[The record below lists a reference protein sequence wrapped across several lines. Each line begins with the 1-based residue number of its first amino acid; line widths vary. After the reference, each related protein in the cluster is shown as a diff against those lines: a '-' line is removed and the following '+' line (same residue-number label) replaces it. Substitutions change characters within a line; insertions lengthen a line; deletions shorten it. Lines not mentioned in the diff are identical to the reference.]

1 MNYGIFKSFVGGEEE
16 EDVINILENLE
27 KTQDV
32 KEVKIKSANAKT
44 VTYIVTS
51 DKRFDTQTLL
61 NQQLSNAGFNVS
73 KVFVGSISNSQEST
87 EFLLP
92 SGARRRIGFKPSKS
106 AMQDTTFMASIT
118 ELFPAIAFLNGI
130 SPTLSVKQ
138 FYNAILAANPSS
150 SGAPGPY
157 VKGSAADVTK
167 GKEII
172 DKSEPG
178 PDFKIKEK
186 ITNAKN
192 ITRWLN
198 THNQK
203 HPIAEVYWGYRTKPQ
218 GVDAANPGDIF
229 LVYKNGGMLGV
240 SLKAGG
246 AATKEPIL
254 NTYVKPLFDYYG
266 KSGDYQKL
274 KVSLYPQYLEAGV
287 SEQDMKTKWGT
298 APLAQQLGKFEK
310 ENPREYNR
318 LYDINLSLVK
328 QAVINLFN
336 SDIKKTRKFIKSQ
349 ILKTQLKTPFIKVKA
364 TTSTAYVDNTYDQL
378 QAGLEAATSIIASD
392 AGGSK
397 QDFVITLTDGITL
410 NMEFSARSNKSGF
423 LHKLGQFENLS
434 VKFNAI
440 SGFTRNS

>member
-1 MNYGIFKSFVGGEEE
+1 MNYGVFKSFVGDDEEQG
-16 EDVINILENLE
+16 VINILENLE

-32 KEVKIKSANAKT
+32 KEVKIKSANSKT
-44 VTYIVTS
+44 VIYIVTS
-51 DKRFDTQTLL
+51 DKRFETQTLL

-92 SGARRRIGFKPSKS
+92 SGARRRIGFKPSS
-106 AMQDTTFMASIT
+106 NAMQDTTFMASIT
-118 ELFPAIAFLNGI
+118 ELFPAIAFLNNI
-130 SPTLSVKQ
+130 NPTLSTEK
-138 FYNAILAANPSS
+138 FYNAILSS
-150 SGAPGPY
+150 NSPRVGAPGPY
-157 VKGSAADVTK
+157 LTANDATK

-178 PDFKIKEK
+178 PDFKVREK
-186 ITNAKN
+186 ITNAQN
-192 ITRWLN
+192 ITKWLN
-198 THNQK
+198 NHNQK
-203 HPIAEVYWGYRTKPQ
+203 HPISEVYWGYRAKPQ
-218 GVDAANPGDIF
+218 GVDPSNPGDIF

-266 KSGDYQKL
+266 KPNDYQKL
-274 KVSLYPQYLEAGV
+274 KLSLYPQYLEAGV
-287 SEQDMKTKWGT
+287 DENDMKTKWGS

-310 ENPREYNR
+310 QNPREYNR

-364 TTSTAYVDNTYDQL
+364 TMSTAYVDNTYDQL

-397 QDFVITLTDGITL
+397 QDFVITLSDGITL

-440 SGFTRNS
+440 SGFARN

>member
-1 MNYGIFKSFVGGEEE
+1 MNYGVFRSFVESEEE
-16 EDVINILENLE
+16 EEVIDILENIE
-27 KTQDV
+27 RTQDV
-32 KEVKIKSANAKT
+32 KDVKIKSANAKT
-44 VTYIVTS
+44 VIYIVTS
-51 DKRFDTQTLL
+51 DKRFETQTLL

-92 SGARRRIGFKPSKS
+92 SGARRRIGFKPSRG
-106 AMQDTTFMASIT
+106 MQDTTFMASIT

-130 SPTLSVKQ
+130 SPSLSTED
-138 FYNAILAANPSS
+138 FYNAILTSNSPRV
-150 SGAPGPY
+150 GPPGPY
-157 VKGSAADVTK
+157 LTTNDSTK
-167 GKEII
+167 GREII

-178 PDFKIKEK
+178 PDFKVREK

-198 THNQK
+198 NHNQK
-203 HPIAEVYWGYRTKPQ
+203 HPIAEVYWGYRAKPR
-218 GVDAANPGDIF
+218 GVDPSNPGDIF
-229 LVYKNGGMLGV
+229 LKYQNGGMLGV
-240 SLKAGG
+240 SLKAGTS
-246 AATKEPIL
+246 ASKEPIL

-266 KSGDYQKL
+266 KPNDYLKL
-274 KVSLYPQYLEAGV
+274 KQSLYPQYREAGV
-287 SEQDMKTKWGT
+287 SELDIRTKWGSSQ
-298 APLAQQLGKFEK
+298 LAQQLGKFEK
-310 ENPREYNR
+310 ENPKEYNR

-349 ILKTQLKTPFIKVKA
+349 VLKTQLKTPFIKVKA
-364 TTSTAYVDNTYDQL
+364 TMSTAYVDNTYDQL

-397 QDFVITLTDGITL
+397 QDFVITLSDGITL

-440 SGFTRNS
+440 SGFERK

>member
-1 MNYGIFKSFVGGEEE
+1 MNYGVFRSFVESEEE
-16 EDVINILENLE
+16 EEVINILENIE
-27 KTQDV
+27 RTQDV
-32 KEVKIKSANAKT
+32 KDVKIKSANAKT
-44 VTYIVTS
+44 VIYIVTS

-61 NQQLSNAGFNVS
+61 NQQLSNAGFDVN

-92 SGARRRIGFKPSKS
+92 SGARRRIGFKPTRG
-106 AMQDTTFMASIT
+106 MQDTTFMASIT
-118 ELFPAIAFLNGI
+118 ELFPAIAFLNNI
-130 SPTLSVKQ
+130 SPTLPMEQ
-138 FYNAILAANPSS
+138 FYNAILAANPSKD
-150 SGAPGPY
+150 GPPGPY
-157 VKGSAADVTK
+157 LSTNDATK

-178 PDFKIKEK
+178 PDFKIREK

-203 HPIAEVYWGYRTKPQ
+203 HPIAEVYWGYRTKPN

-266 KSGDYQKL
+266 KPNDYLKL
-274 KVSLYPQYLEAGV
+274 KKSLYPQYLEAGV
-287 SEQDMKTKWGT
+287 DEKDMKTKWGSSQ
-298 APLAQQLGKFEK
+298 LAQQLGKFEK

-364 TTSTAYVDNTYDQL
+364 TMSTAYVDNTYDQL

-440 SGFTRNS
+440 SGFTRN

>member
-1 MNYGIFKSFVGGEEE
+1 MNYGVFRSFVEDEEE
-16 EDVINILENLE
+16 EEVINILENIE
-27 KTQDV
+27 RTQDV
-32 KEVKIKSANAKT
+32 KDVKIKSANAKT
-44 VTYIVTS
+44 VIYIVTS

-61 NQQLSNAGFNVS
+61 NQQLSDAGFNVS
-73 KVFVGSISNSQEST
+73 KVFVGAISNSQEST

-92 SGARRRIGFKPSKS
+92 SGARRRIGFKPSRG
-106 AMQDTTFMASIT
+106 MQDTTFMASIT
-118 ELFPAIAFLNGI
+118 ELFPAIAFINNI
-130 SPTLSVKQ
+130 SPSLSVED

-150 SGAPGPY
+150 PGAPGPY
-157 VKGSAADVTK
+157 LSMNDSTK

-178 PDFKIKEK
+178 PDFKIREK
-186 ITNAKN
+186 ITNAKR
-192 ITRWLN
+192 ITEWLN
-198 THNQK
+198 NHNQK
-203 HPIAEVYWGYRTKPQ
+203 HPIAECYWGYRTKPSE
-218 GVDAANPGDIF
+218 VDASNPGDIF
-229 LVYKNGGMLGV
+229 LKYANGGMLGV

-266 KSGDYQKL
+266 KPNDYLKL
-274 KVSLYPQYLEAGV
+274 KKSLYPQYLEAGV
-287 SEQDMKTKWGT
+287 NEQDMKTKWGSSQ
-298 APLAQQLGKFEK
+298 LAQQLGKFEK
-310 ENPREYNR
+310 KNPKEYNR

-364 TTSTAYVDNTYDQL
+364 TMSTAYVDNTYDQL

-397 QDFVITLTDGITL
+397 QDFIITLSDGITL

-434 VKFNAI
+434 IKFNAI

>member
-1 MNYGIFKSFVGGEEE
+1 MNYGVFKSFVEDDEEQ
-16 EDVINILENLE
+16 DVINILENLE

-44 VTYIVTS
+44 VIYIVTS

-92 SGARRRIGFKPSKS
+92 SGARRRIGFKPSS
-106 AMQDTTFMASIT
+106 GAMQDTTFMASIT

-130 SPTLSVKQ
+130 SPTLSTEK
-138 FYNAILAANPSS
+138 FYNAILTSNSS
-150 SGAPGPY
+150 SVGAPGPY
-157 VKGSAADVTK
+157 LTTNDADK

-178 PDFKIKEK
+178 PDFKVKEK
-186 ITNAKN
+186 ITNAQN
-192 ITRWLN
+192 ITKWLN
-198 THNQK
+198 NHNQK
-203 HPIAEVYWGYRTKPQ
+203 HPIAEVYWGYRAKPQ
-218 GVDAANPGDIF
+218 GVDPSNPGDIF
-229 LVYKNGGMLGV
+229 LAYKNGGMLGV

-266 KSGDYQKL
+266 KPNDYLKL
-274 KVSLYPQYLEAGV
+274 KKSLYPQYLEAGV
-287 SEQDMKTKWGT
+287 DEKDMKTKWGSSQ
-298 APLAQQLGKFEK
+298 LAQQLGKFEK

-364 TTSTAYVDNTYDQL
+364 TMSTAYVDNTYDQL

-397 QDFVITLTDGITL
+397 QDFVITLSDGITL

-440 SGFTRNS
+440 SGFTRN